1 MSSGVNY
8 KLFLDTVQAA
18 NRPASAQTQM
28 PPPAPEPKVSD
39 DEIVEAVKQQAMT
52 YLEIMRRFGLDF
64 DTARPI
70 LDALQ
75 KANRIALKSQQDGR
89 ERFEAVP

>member
-8 KLFLDTVQAA
+8 KLFLDTLQTA
-18 NRPASAQTQM
+18 NRPASAQTKM
-28 PPPAPEPKVSD
+28 PQTEDEKKVTD

-75 KANRIALKSQQDGR
+75 KSNRIKLKSEQNGR
-89 ERFEAVP
+89 ERFEAVS